1 MSVTTMTTRERILRA
16 IHHQEA
22 DRIPMLDNPW
32 AGTLARWYR
41 EGLPEGANWQEYF
54 DFDRVIYIGLDNSPR
69 YEYKVLEST
78 DRYNIVTTSWGQT
91 QKHFK
96 EQDSTPEVLD
106 CYYNTPER
114 WEEAKARMW
123 KDLDS
128 RIPMEWLKR
137 DYDTWR
143 KNGEYIQLGFWF
155 GFDVTHSHMVGTE
168 TLLMAMYDD
177 PDWVKDMFDTY
188 LSINIALADRL
199 WDAGYRFDSVRWPD
213 DMGYKGSPFFSTEMY
228 RELVK
233 PYHKRAADWAHEH
246 GAVVELHSCGYIQP
260 LIPDLVEIG
269 VDCLNPLEVKAGMD
283 PVYLKN
289 TYGDKLAFW
298 GGINAQLWDQP
309 DLVRAEMERIIPLLK
324 EGGGYIFASDHS
336 IPNSVSFE
344 NMKMISELAHEL
356 GKY

>member
-1 MSVTTMTTRERILRA
+1 MTNTSMTTRERILRT
-16 IHHQEA
+16 IKHQEA
-22 DRIPMLDNPW
+22 DRIPMIDSPW
-32 AGTLARWYR
+32 AGTIARWHR
-41 EGLPEGANWQEYF
+41 EGMPGDVDWADYF
-54 DFDRVIYIGLDNSPR
+54 GYDRIVHVGFDNSPR

-78 DRYNIVTTSWGQT
+78 DRYNIVTTGWGQT

-96 EQDSTPEVLD
+96 ELDSTPEVLD

-123 KDLDS
+123 ADLDS
-128 RIPMEWLKR
+128 RVPLEWFKR

-143 KNGEYIQLGFWF
+143 ANGEYIRLGFWF

-168 TLLMAMYDD
+168 TLLMAMYED

-188 LSINIALADRL
+188 LSIDIAIADRL
-199 WDAGYRFDSVRWPD
+199 WAEGYRFDSVHWYD
-213 DMGYKGSPFFSTEMY
+213 DMGYKGSPFFSLQMY
-228 RELVK
+228 RDLLK

-246 GAVVELHSCGYIQP
+246 GCVVELHSCGYIQP
-260 LIPDLVEIG
+260 LVPDLVEIG
-269 VDCLNPLEVKAGMD
+269 IDCLNPLEIKAGMD

-289 TYGDKLAFW
+289 TFGDKLAFH

-309 DLVRAEMERIIPLLK
+309 ELVRAEMERIIPILK

-336 IPNSVSFE
+336 IPNSVSLE
-344 NMKMISELAHEL
+344 NMTMITNLAKEL